1 MGSER
6 ILAFQIKDKNLK
18 NHVNLKYNNKN
29 LMENTI
35 IKTRVVGVDVGIE
48 RTTFAIV
55 GIRGNIIAADQ
66 IETLAYPDVNDYVS
80 VLCEKITQLMINNGG
95 IETVRSIGVSAP
107 SANFLTGCIENP
119 PNLPWKGV
127 VPLAAMMSDR
137 LGLAVGLAND
147 AHTTA
152 HSELAFGSAHGMKD
166 FITITIGTGLGSC
179 VFSGGREHQGAD
191 GYAGEIGHTCIAEKG
206 RLCGCGHEGCL
217 EAYVAAKGIVQTA
230 KDLMAKSDEPSL
242 MRDIEKLSPRII
254 TECCNKGDK
263 MAIEVYRRTGKY
275 LGMALANYASIINPQ
290 AIIIA
295 GGIAQAGQW
304 LLKPACEAFEDHVF
318 GCIKGKVKILASTI
332 DNRIRDV
339 LGASAVAWEVK
350 EYSLFK

>member
-1 MGSER
+1 MG
-6 ILAFQIKDKNLK
+6 
-18 NHVNLKYNNKN
+18 
-29 LMENTI
+29 NTT
-35 IKTRVVGVDVGIE
+35 IKTRVIGVDVGIE

-55 GIRGNIIAADQ
+55 DIRGDIIASAQ
-66 IETLAYPDVNDYVS
+66 IETLAYNDINDYVAT
-80 VLCEKITQLMINNGG
+80 LCEEIMLMAVNNGG
-95 IETVRSIGVSAP
+95 IETIRSVGISAP
-107 SANFLTGCIENP
+107 SANFMTGCIENP
-119 PNLPWKGV
+119 PNLPWKGTI
-127 VPLAAMMSDR
+127 PLAAMMSDR

-166 FITITIGTGLGSC
+166 FIAITIGTGLGSC
-179 VFSGGREHQGAD
+179 VYSRGLEHLGAD
-191 GYAGEIGHTCIAEKG
+191 GYAGEIGHTCIVEKG
-206 RLCGCGHEGCL
+206 RRCGCGHEGCL

-230 KDLMAKSDEPSL
+230 KELMNESDQPSL
-242 MRDIEKLSPRII
+242 MRDMEKLTPRDI
-254 TECCNKGDK
+254 TECCNKGDE

-275 LGMALANYASIINPQ
+275 LGMALANYASIINPE

-295 GGIAQAGQW
+295 GGIAQAGDW
-304 LLKPACEAFEDHVF
+304 LLDPIRETFETHVF
-318 GCIKGKVKILASTI
+318 GSIKGKVRVLASTI